1 MVGDTR
7 QSLDVAPSDA
17 LYVPLDQA
25 APLTALDLMR
35 TIGPVSA
42 ELPRQAREA
51 LYSIDPNQPADQF
64 RTLDEVRSQSTET
77 PRLTA
82 MLIGLLAGVAVL
94 ITAAGPGGV
103 MAFSVNQR
111 TQEFGVRMALGATPS
126 SLLRMVLTQGLA
138 LVVAGLALGV
148 IGALVFGQTLR
159 ALLFNVQPTDLL
171 TYGLVSIAFVAVAV
185 IACALP
191 ARRAASVDPMTAQRG
206 VGFRGDEVARL

>member
-7 QSLDVAPSDA
+7 QSLDAAPSDA